1 MKSVKEKSKKIF
13 WFKIGMLFITAIY
26 FLTHIIALTE
36 LPVFADEAIYI
47 RWAQLI
53 IDDWKQYLFFSM
65 NDGKTPLFIWLI
77 TSALNLWKDPLHAGR
92 MISVIVGIFQIG
104 IAIKTVE
111 KLKGGLV
118 AQMLAAF
125 SVMFLP
131 FWYFHHRM
139 ALMDALLTL
148 FLSCSF
154 LFLIKAQLE
163 KKETKKHTIIS
174 GVFLGLALFTKIPAI
189 LFFPALVLL
198 SFIPKKNSSFANRL
212 TKSAK
217 VVLIGMFIFA
227 LLKLTPTFGQ
237 LFNRGGDFLYPLSE
251 LTEKGIFTILWSN
264 IKLIFQS
271 LFRYLSWPIMILPLF
286 GLFQEKF
293 RKTHGILILS
303 FLGFVGPILLLG
315 KTIYPRYIMPSIFP
329 ITISA
334 ALSFEY
340 LIKKAQ
346 ENLKKPLS
354 FFSQTAFIL
363 FALTTIAQTAI
374 MFVLISWQKPF
385 YLPLVPIDRIQYLT
399 EWSAGDGIKEST
411 DLMLQETKHNSL
423 AVATEGYFGTLP
435 DGVLMYLHKQDVT
448 GLMVEGIGQ
457 PVREIPEEFTNKAR
471 LYESTWLLVN
481 SHREK
486 MDLQKNSPELL
497 IQEFCRGEGAPCL
510 QLWDIS
516 TVIDAPQD
524 KILDN

>member
-163 KKETKKHTIIS
+163 KKETKKT
-174 GVFLGLALFTKIPAI
+174 
-189 LFFPALVLL
+189 
-198 SFIPKKNSSFANRL
+198 
-212 TKSAK
+212 AK
-217 VVLIGMFIFA
+217 VNI
-227 LLKLTPTFGQ
+227 Q
-237 LFNRGGDFLYPLSE
+237 RY
-251 LTEKGIFTILWSN
+251 KG
-264 IKLIFQS
+264 
-271 LFRYLSWPIMILPLF
+271 
-286 GLFQEKF
+286 
-293 RKTHGILILS
+293 
-303 FLGFVGPILLLG
+303 LGEMNPG
-315 KTIYPRYIMPSIFP
+315 
-329 ITISA
+329 
-334 ALSFEY
+334 
-340 LIKKAQ
+340 
-346 ENLKKPLS
+346 
-354 FFSQTAFIL
+354 
-363 FALTTIAQTAI
+363 
-374 MFVLISWQKPF
+374 
-385 YLPLVPIDRIQYLT
+385 
-399 EWSAGDGIKEST
+399 
-411 DLMLQETKHNSL
+411 
-423 AVATEGYFGTLP
+423 
-435 DGVLMYLHKQDVT
+435 
-448 GLMVEGIGQ
+448 
-457 PVREIPEEFTNKAR
+457 
-471 LYESTWLLVN
+471 
-481 SHREK
+481 
-486 MDLQKNSPELL
+486 
-497 IQEFCRGEGAPCL
+497 
-510 QLWDIS
+510 QLWDTTMNPETRFMKVVNINEAARADEIFE
-516 TVIDAPQD
+516 VLMGAEVAPRKKFIQTHA
-524 KILDN
+524 KSVKNLDI